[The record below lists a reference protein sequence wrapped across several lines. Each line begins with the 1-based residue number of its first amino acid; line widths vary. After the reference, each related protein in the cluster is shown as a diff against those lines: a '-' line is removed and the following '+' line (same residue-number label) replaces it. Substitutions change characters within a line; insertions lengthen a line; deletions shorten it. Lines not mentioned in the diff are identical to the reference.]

1 MGFIDTATTVTIR
14 ARLTNLGRKKILE
27 NTNSIFSHFTLG
39 DSDANYYTSD
49 KLTSGRVPTNS
60 GDIGANGL
68 TNDNIYTNV
77 GINSKLYVN
86 VSPFTNKVVKLG
98 SSQVT
103 PNLLTV
109 GETTVSGDNLTYL
122 QIDRTLSN
130 TQNTNYFKSL
140 SFPLTSGQ
148 LTFFTTLTSLGN
160 QDGWLDTAFSGQ
172 GVDKVLIGII
182 DNSKYGE
189 LIDGKSIKLSLPVYT
204 GFTSGGTGTGI
215 TTYDFY
221 STFPKTPISK
231 TELDSKYVD
240 TSSYPQ
246 QIFNSGGNKINVS
259 YLVSDELQRPNN
271 DMTKSWSTG
280 YDSFKPFSINGKELI
295 NVVPVPTSNILAD
308 KIAGVVYLDK
318 GIFTITDQSIV
329 ENVATNF
336 SGDVETNII
345 NNSLGLYYYT
355 GGSYNC
361 VVDSIQKD
369 YVQNI
374 VCVADR
380 GEFYNSQNETITPSV
395 DDVRISEIAI
405 TNGDGSEVY
414 AIGKT
419 DRHIVKKKNDIVI
432 FDVQIII

>member
-148 LTFFTTLTSLGN
+148 LTFFTTLTSL
-160 QDGWLDTAFSGQ
+160 
-172 GVDKVLIGII
+172 V
-182 DNSKYGE
+182 
-189 LIDGKSIKLSLPVYT
+189 IKMV
-204 GFTSGGTGTGI
+204 G
-215 TTYDFY
+215 
-221 STFPKTPISK
+221 
-231 TELDSKYVD
+231 
-240 TSSYPQ
+240 
-246 QIFNSGGNKINVS
+246 
-259 YLVSDELQRPNN
+259 
-271 DMTKSWSTG
+271 
-280 YDSFKPFSINGKELI
+280 
-295 NVVPVPTSNILAD
+295 
-308 KIAGVVYLDK
+308 
-318 GIFTITDQSIV
+318 
-329 ENVATNF
+329 
-336 SGDVETNII
+336 
-345 NNSLGLYYYT
+345 
-355 GGSYNC
+355 
-361 VVDSIQKD
+361 
-369 YVQNI
+369 
-374 VCVADR
+374 
-380 GEFYNSQNETITPSV
+380 
-395 DDVRISEIAI
+395 
-405 TNGDGSEVY
+405 
-414 AIGKT
+414 
-419 DRHIVKKKNDIVI
+419 
-432 FDVQIII
+432 